1 MILLYNDLKLIL
13 ITHLRILLMMKL
25 KLWLGN
31 IYIYTYIKLSD
42 IRDWP
47 GYFWICNYLRF
58 VRVGKKAGIFK

>member
-1 MILLYNDLKLIL
+1 MIMILLYNNLKLIL

-42 IRDWP
+42 IRD
-47 GYFWICNYLRF
+47 
-58 VRVGKKAGIFK
+58 